1 MGTGG
6 DDWRVPARGVYA
18 GLKDIV
24 TATVLSENETEK
36 CRRRALDGGGLRLK
50 RQPAVLVGKSEKSC
64 NFPL

>member
-6 DDWRVPARGVYA
+6 DDWWVTARGVYA
-18 GLKDIV
+18 GLEDV
-24 TATVLSENETEK
+24 LTATVLSENETERF
-36 CRRRALDGGGLRLK
+36 RRRALDGGGLRLK